1 LPTGSLPVEMARKK
15 ESSALGVKYGFS
27 VRERHMQV
35 LKRRRAKYNCP
46 RCSTGILK
54 RLSVGV
60 WSCRK
65 CNYTFAG
72 GAYEPSTKTGDAAAR
87 SVASAL
93 KQLK

>member
-1 LPTGSLPVEMARKK
+1 MPTGSLLAEMARKR
-15 ESSALGVKYGFS
+15 ESGALGIKYGFS

-35 LKRRRAKYNCP
+35 LKRRIAKYNCP
-46 RCSTGILK
+46 SCGTGVLK

-72 GAYEPSTKTGDAAAR
+72 GAYEPSTKMGDAAAR
-87 SVASAL
+87 SVGSAS